1 MSISTVRLREGT
13 VAIRTMP
20 ISEVKATLLGLVS
33 EVAATG
39 DEIVITRRGRPVA
52 RLVPTAERQSL
63 IGSLILPDNLD
74 DLLSADGEWPDP
86 CVTDPVLGTE
96 AGKYAKPPRASR

>member
-1 MSISTVRLREGT
+1 MT
-13 VAIRTMP
+13 IRTMP

-52 RLVPTAERQSL
+52 RLVPTEERQSL
-63 IGSLILPDNLD
+63 IGSLILPANLD
-74 DLLSADGEWPDP
+74 DLLSADGEWPDQI
-86 CVTDPVLGTE
+86 
-96 AGKYAKPPRASR
+96 RARRPAVWD

>member
-1 MSISTVRLREGT
+1 MTTSTGHSKEAT

-20 ISEVKATLLGLVS
+20 ISEVKASLLGLVT

>member
-1 MSISTVRLREGT
+1 
-13 VAIRTMP
+13 VAARTMP
-20 ISEVKATLLGLVS
+20 ISEVKATLLGLVT

-63 IGSLILPDNLD
+63 IGSLVLPANLD

-86 CVTDPVLGTE
+86 CATDPVFGTG

>member
-1 MSISTVRLREGT
+1 M
-13 VAIRTMP
+13 AARTMP
-20 ISEVKATLLGLVS
+20 ISEVKATLLGLVT

-96 AGKYAKPPRASR
+96 AGKYAKPARASR

>member
-13 VAIRTMP
+13 VTIRTMP
-20 ISEVKATLLGLVS
+20 ISEVKATLLGLVT

-96 AGKYAKPPRASR
+96 AGKYATPARTSR

>member
-1 MSISTVRLREGT
+1 MGISTVRLREGT
-13 VAIRTMP
+13 VTIRTMP
-20 ISEVKATLLGLVS
+20 ISEVKATLLGLVT

-74 DLLSADGEWPDP
+74 DLLSADGEWPDHI
-86 CVTDPVLGTE
+86 G
-96 AGKYAKPPRASR
+96 PRRLAVWD

>member
-1 MSISTVRLREGT
+1 
-13 VAIRTMP
+13 VAARTMP
-20 ISEVKATLLGLVS
+20 ISEVKATLLGLVT

-63 IGSLILPDNLD
+63 IGSLVLPANLD

-86 CVTDPVLGTE
+86 CVTDPVLGTG